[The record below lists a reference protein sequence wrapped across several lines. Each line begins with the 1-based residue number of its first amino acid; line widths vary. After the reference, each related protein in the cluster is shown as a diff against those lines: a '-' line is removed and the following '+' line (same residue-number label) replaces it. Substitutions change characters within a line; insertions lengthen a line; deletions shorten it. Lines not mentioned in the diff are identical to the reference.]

1 MKRHPTPLWP
11 GWNLSYHYQQ
21 AACSKQH
28 GGSTVTVVVAAPTS
42 WTPPP
47 NTHTHTPAEQSPYH
61 SSLFPI
67 KMSAKSQE
75 SHGAESLAGLDH
87 SRGLVH
93 REARWTRS
101 TDKDG
106 HDTPETRTYTRC
118 LIHTGSSLSL
128 SALGS
133 GIHLQA
139 SLLALLEVPAGSSLP
154 LYGNRCRRGRVRHH
168 REKFLMEI
176 HDQDGC
182 RGWIR
187 TQTATTNC
195 ILQVLKTSSSSSAFI
210 SPG

>member
-42 WTPPP
+42 WTPPK
-47 NTHTHTPAEQSPYH
+47 HTPTPQLNKVLITPH
-61 SSLFPI
+61 SFLSKCLPNHKRVTGLRAWTALTTAGAWCAGKHGGPEALI
-67 KMSAKSQE
+67 KMAM
-75 SHGAESLAGLDH
+75 
-87 SRGLVH
+87 
-93 REARWTRS
+93 
-101 TDKDG
+101 
-106 HDTPETRTYTRC
+106 TPLRRAH
-118 LIHTGSSLSL
+118 IHAVSHTGSSLSL

-154 LYGNRCRRGRVRHH
+154 LYGNRCRGGRVRHH

-187 TQTATTNC
+187 TQTATNNC
-195 ILQVLKTSSSSSAFI
+195 ILQVLKTSSSSSSAFV